1 MKDKHQVKAKSF
13 TTKQKNK
20 ERKEERNKEREREK
34 GKV

>member
-13 TTKQKNK
+13 TTKHK